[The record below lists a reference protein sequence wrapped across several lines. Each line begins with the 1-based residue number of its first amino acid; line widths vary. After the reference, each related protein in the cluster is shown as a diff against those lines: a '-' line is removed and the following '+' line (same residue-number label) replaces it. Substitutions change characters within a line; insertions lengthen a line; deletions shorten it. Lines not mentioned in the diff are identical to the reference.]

1 MAMNEFQPEMDEINF
16 KSPKAPQTA
25 ADRVEELKALRF
37 SLRAN
42 IHRANMSAAK
52 FYDRHHKAAPPI
64 TVGSLVTV
72 LRRSQTAEQPYA
84 KLAYVRDGPF
94 KVVKQINERAF
105 ELDLGE
111 ASSKS
116 RTFHVSV
123 LELFIAD
130 AVEGRIRR
138 VLPPVKDWDGTVRH
152 RVEAVIDSTR
162 HSEIMYYRIRRVG
175 TTAREDTWEPAKD
188 VWARFPRAVRLF
200 HLAEPSLPQ
209 PTREEFDI
217 RFTNGS
223 PSVQANHVQPTASRT
238 PAAPAG
244 HAPPQ
249 ASASPVAT
257 RSVATPSAVAARSVA
272 TPPTAA
278 ASPAASPLVKSAS
291 ALPTSRPGST
301 PPRYDV
307 WGANNILVVAEDE
320 DHLLESRVGLDCEC
334 VAPEL
339 MEAWA
344 CLEFFVFAARE
355 GVLPRAIENK
365 ASEVRN
371 SVGRVDGCE
380 VEASSAPQRPECPS
394 GQVEQ
399 DGETRARVVVLLVH
413 NE

>member
-1 MAMNEFQPEMDEINF
+1 MVKHARHAPYGLLTPIEAADKPFGDWSIDFVTGLPDSQGFNAVMVCIDRLTRVAHFIPTTKSVTAEESAQLFLENVVKLHGVPVRVLSDHGPQFIAKFWKKLWKAMDIDLSYSSAYHPQGNGLVERVNQALESYLRAYVSEAEDWARLLWLCEFTYNNTVHAAIQCSPFMAMYGFQPEMDEINF

-123 LELFIAD
+123 LELFVAD
-130 AVEGRIRR
+130 DVEGRIRR

-188 VWARFPRAVRLF
+188 VRILFNPRLVARPLLQLAKLHLKLVRHPLLRAQWQP
-200 HLAEPSLPQ
+200 HPQ
-209 PTREEFDI
+209 LL
-217 RFTNGS
+217 
-223 PSVQANHVQPTASRT
+223 HVP
-238 PAAPAG
+238 
-244 HAPPQ
+244 
-249 ASASPVAT
+249 
-257 RSVATPSAVAARSVA
+257 
-272 TPPTAA
+272 
-278 ASPAASPLVKSAS
+278 
-291 ALPTSRPGST
+291 
-301 PPRYDV
+301 
-307 WGANNILVVAEDE
+307 
-320 DHLLESRVGLDCEC
+320 
-334 VAPEL
+334 
-339 MEAWA
+339 
-344 CLEFFVFAARE
+344 
-355 GVLPRAIENK
+355 
-365 ASEVRN
+365 
-371 SVGRVDGCE
+371 
-380 VEASSAPQRPECPS
+380 
-394 GQVEQ
+394 
-399 DGETRARVVVLLVH
+399 
-413 NE
+413 